1 MAYEISAGAVG
12 NALGAAIQSF
22 GNHSAQAAARAN
34 GVSAAAQQAQGTFNQ
49 ASVNNANS
57 IAADRIAAQYGYNS
71 GQAAAANAF
80 TSQMWDKSAAWNE
93 EMFERQMEFNSQEA
107 QKQRDWQEKMAST
120 AYQRAVS
127 DLKAANLNPILAV
140 TGGGISTGS
149 GGGSAASVSSPSMSG
164 ASGAM
169 ASGGL
174 MNGLAAS
181 EGNYSGQ
188 MEYMGGMLGLLSAAI
203 AGLSTASTAMGN
215 LGDIGKE
222 FGKAIGDI
230 FDPSKTNPFKE
241 TFGGLYFNEDGLA
254 KKAYDY
260 MRHYKHGGSSGTFE
274 RNYNHIL
281 GPKN

>member
-1 MAYEISAGAVG
+1 MAYEVSAGAIG
-12 NALGAAIQSF
+12 NAIGSAIQSF

-107 QKQRDWQEKMAST
+107 QKQRDWQERMANT
-120 AYQRAVS
+120 AYQRAVA

-140 TGGGISTGS
+140 TGGGISTS
-149 GGGSAASVSSPSMSG
+149 TGGGSAASVSSPSMSG

-203 AGLSTASTAMGN
+203 GGISSAMSALGGLGN
-215 LGDIGKE
+215 FGKE
-222 FGKAIGDI
+222 FGEAIGTI
-230 FDPSKTNPFKE
+230 FDPDTKKENVQSFKDYWKSGREHQQNSNYKPNYRNGIDWNMKNYGYVNPLTK
-241 TFGGLYFNEDGLA
+241 
-254 KKAYDY
+254 
-260 MRHYKHGGSSGTFE
+260 
-274 RNYNHIL
+274 
-281 GPKN
+281 